1 MFTKLLG
8 ITLAFLLVCSSKM
21 TYAQTPL
28 NNKYEF
34 RNGFYTSLDD
44 LKKDAP
50 SHKLKVIPDLR
61 YETDSEHNILILTEA
76 SIKAL
81 ENTSIGSIDK
91 LWGICVKDEPYIKVR
106 PKADEEDVFFV
117 KLHVLGKLSFF
128 YYRTFKDVEVV
139 MDIYNPY
146 TGKKIAE
153 KAITNREPIL
163 VEQLMDFDTGELHP
177 YTTESFKTRIQADS
191 DLKETV
197 DAMSKTELKEKMF
210 KTLLIYNDRNPVY
223 LRK

>member
-1 MFTKLLG
+1 MFTRILG
-8 ITLAFLLVCSSKM
+8 ITLLFWLLCTSK
-21 TYAQTPL
+21 TIHAQTPL

-34 RNGFYTSLDD
+34 RNGFYASLED

-50 SHKLKVIPDLR
+50 SYKLKSIPNFS
-61 YETDSEHNILILTEA
+61 YEADSEHNILILTE
-76 SIKAL
+76 SSLKAL
-81 ENTSIGSIDK
+81 EQSPIGSVDR
-91 LWGICVKDEPYIKVR
+91 LWGICIKDEPYIKIR
-106 PKADEEDVFFV
+106 PKSDEAEVFFV

-128 YYRTFKDVEVV
+128 YYRTFKDVEIV

-146 TGKKIAE
+146 TGEKVAE

-163 VEQLMDFDTGELHP
+163 VEQLMDFETGELYP
-177 YTTESFKTRIQADS
+177 YTTDVFKTQIQGDS

-197 DAMSKTELKEKMF
+197 DAMSQTELKEKMF

-223 LRK
+223 LPK